1 MKRLALLCICLA
13 VGIVACSGKASTAP
27 SPNTTA
33 KVTAAPSSGSSEV
46 TSPTTAPPGNTAAA
60 VAATYYRAIVAQ
72 KYRQAFTYLAANV
85 TGPGGRRLTLQGFL
99 QLAGMMDGMGGPV
112 THFSVAVFQSMA
124 VLTLDRKRVGP
135 YHAHLQ
141 MARHGSGWTIISIDR
156 I

>member
-1 MKRLALLCICLA
+1 MLWKDFCRTFTQYN
-13 VGIVACSGKASTAP
+13 GKSDSRP
-27 SPNTTA
+27 EFWLYRGNT
-33 KVTAAPSSGSSEV
+33 
-46 TSPTTAPPGNTAAA
+46 PTTAPPGNTAAA
-60 VAATYYRAIVAQ
+60 VAATYYRAIAAQ

-124 VLTLDRKRVGP
+124 VMTLDRKRVGP

-141 MARHGSGWTIISIDR
+141 MAQHGSGWTIISIDG